1 MWVGTRQLDS
11 QVTAHEHAAMLV
23 LASASPRRRELLRWL
38 IGEYD
43 LYTAHVDE
51 SPHPGEAA
59 RALVARLA
67 RAKAE
72 AVGARRRD
80 AWILGADTI
89 VEIDGDILGKP
100 ADERDAVAMLLRLSG
115 REHRV
120 LTGFT
125 LLAPGG
131 EHRSATVESRV
142 LFRPLDDTRIES
154 YVATGEPLDKAGS
167 YAIQGRGAALVAR
180 VDGSFT
186 NVIGLPLDEVGAVLR
201 EAGLLA
207 R

>member
-1 MWVGTRQLDS
+1 
-11 QVTAHEHAAMLV
+11 MLV

-38 IGEYD
+38 VAQYELDSAEI
-43 LYTAHVDE
+43 DE
-51 SPHPGEAA
+51 SPRPGEAA
-59 RALVARLA
+59 TALVARLA

-72 AVGARRRD
+72 AVAARRQG
-80 AWILGADTI
+80 AWILAADTI
-89 VEIDGDILGKP
+89 VEIDGVVLGKP
-100 ADERDAVAMLLRLSG
+100 TDEREAVAMLGRLSG

-125 LLAPGG
+125 LLAPRGD
-131 EHRSATVESRV
+131 HRSGTVESRV
-142 LFRPLDDTRIES
+142 RFRRLDGPRIAS
-154 YVATGEPLDKAGS
+154 YVATGEPLDKAGA
-167 YAIQGRGAALVAR
+167 YAIQGRGASMIAG

-186 NVIGLPLDEVGAVLR
+186 NVIGLPLDEVGTVLG

>member
-1 MWVGTRQLDS
+1 
-11 QVTAHEHAAMLV
+11 MLV

-38 IGEYD
+38 VAEYELD
-43 LYTAHVDE
+43 TAEVDE
-51 SPHPGEAA
+51 SPGAGEAA
-59 RALVARLA
+59 AVLVARLA
-67 RAKAE
+67 RTKAE
-72 AVGARRRD
+72 AVAVRRPD
-80 AWILGADTI
+80 AWILAADTI

-100 ADERDAVAMLLRLSG
+100 ADAPGAVAMLGRLSG

-120 LTGFT
+120 ITGFT

-131 EHRSATVESRV
+131 EDRSATVESRV
-142 LFRPLDDTRIES
+142 LFRPLDRQRIES
-154 YVATGEPLDKAGS
+154 YVATGEPLDKAGA
-167 YAIQGRGAALVAR
+167 YAIQGRGAGLVAR

-186 NVIGLPLDEVGAVLR
+186 NVIGLPLAEVGAVLG

>member
-1 MWVGTRQLDS
+1 
-11 QVTAHEHAAMLV
+11 MLV

-38 IGEYD
+38 VAEYELD
-43 LYTAHVDE
+43 TAQIDE
-51 SPHPGEAA
+51 SPRPGEPPA
-59 RALVARLA
+59 ALVARLA

-72 AVGARRRD
+72 VVAARRPD
-80 AWILGADTI
+80 AWILAADTI
-89 VEIDGDILGKP
+89 VEIDGEILGKP
-100 ADERDAVAMLLRLSG
+100 ADAREAVDMLSRLAG

-120 LTGFT
+120 FTGFT

-131 EHRSATVESRV
+131 DHRSGTVESRV
-142 LFRPLDDTRIES
+142 LFRPLDAHRIES

-167 YAIQGRGAALVAR
+167 YAIQGRGAGLVAR

-186 NVIGLPLDEVGAVLR
+186 NVIGLPLGEVGAMLG

>member
-1 MWVGTRQLDS
+1 MWVEARQLDS
-11 QVTAHEHAAMLV
+11 LGAGHEHAAMLV

-38 IGEYD
+38 VAEYELD
-43 LYTAHVDE
+43 TALIDE
-51 SPHPGEAA
+51 SPRPGEPATV
-59 RALVARLA
+59 LVARLA

-72 AVGARRRD
+72 VVAARRPD
-80 AWILGADTI
+80 AWILAADTI

-100 ADERDAVAMLLRLSG
+100 TDARDAVDMLGRLSG

-120 LTGFT
+120 FTGFT

-131 EHRSATVESRV
+131 DHRGGTVESRV
-142 LFRPLDDTRIES
+142 VFRPLDAQRIES

-167 YAIQGRGAALVAR
+167 YAIQGRGAGLVAR

-186 NVIGLPLDEVGAVLR
+186 NVIGLPLDEVGALLG

>member
-1 MWVGTRQLDS
+1 
-11 QVTAHEHAAMLV
+11 MLV

-38 IGEYD
+38 VGEYD
-43 LYTAHVDE
+43 LDTAHVDE
-51 SPHPGEAA
+51 SPRQGEPA
-59 RALVARLA
+59 RVLVARLA

-72 AVGARRRD
+72 AVAARRPD

-100 ADERDAVAMLLRLSG
+100 ADAGDAVAMLARLSG
-115 REHRV
+115 REHHV

-131 EHRSATVESRV
+131 EQRSDTVESRV
-142 LFRPLDDTRIES
+142 LFRPLDDTRIAS
-154 YVATGEPLDKAGS
+154 YVATGEPLDKAGA

>member
-1 MWVGTRQLDS
+1 
-11 QVTAHEHAAMLV
+11 MLV

-38 IGEYD
+38 VPEYALD
-43 LYTAHVDE
+43 TAFIDE
-51 SPHPGEAA
+51 SPRPGEPAST
-59 RALVARLA
+59 LVGRLA
-67 RAKAE
+67 RAKAD
-72 AVGARRRD
+72 AVAIRRPAD
-80 AWILGADTI
+80 WILGADTV
-89 VEIDGDILGKP
+89 VEVDGDILGKP
-100 ADERDAVAMLLRLSG
+100 TDAYEATRMLARLSG

-120 LTGFT
+120 LTGFA

-131 EHRSATVESRV
+131 EARGGGTVETRV
-142 LFRPLDDTRIES
+142 RFRELDVRRIET

-167 YAIQGRGAALVAR
+167 YAIQGLGAGLVDW

-186 NVIGLPLDEVGAVLR
+186 NVIGLPLGEVGQALG

>member
-1 MWVGTRQLDS
+1 
-11 QVTAHEHAAMLV
+11 MLV

-38 IGEYD
+38 VVQYD
-43 LYTAHVDE
+43 LDTAEVDE
-51 SPHPGEAA
+51 SPHPAEPA

-72 AVGARRRD
+72 AVAGRRQD
-80 AWILGADTI
+80 AWILSADTI

-100 ADERDAVAMLLRLSG
+100 ADGHDAAAMLGRLSG

-131 EHRSATVESRV
+131 EHRSDTVESRV
-142 LFRPLDDTRIES
+142 LFRPLDDTRIAS
-154 YVATGEPLDKAGS
+154 YVATGEPLDKAGA

-186 NVIGLPLDEVGAVLR
+186 NVIGLPLDEVGAVLS